1 MGDMVNISRR
11 VPDIYSEEMKG
22 EQKVSTLAKGVLH
35 GSKDAV
41 WGIGDSHLA
50 VASSGQG
57 G

>member
-1 MGDMVNISRR
+1 MGDMVRISRT

-22 EQKVSTLAKGVLH
+22 EQKVSTLAKGELH
-35 GSKDAV
+35 GAKDAV
-41 WGIGDSHLA
+41 WGIGDGHLA